1 MSTTNTINTTNTTN
15 IIELKKEI
23 ELDKSKSNGLITKI
37 WGPHFWEV
45 LHAVSFGYPLEP
57 TKENMG
63 EYKAFFLSIKNV
75 LPCKYCRDSYTEYI
89 LTEKNTR
96 LESKHL
102 ANRDNLTRWV
112 YELHNRVNL
121 KLGMTYDVSYK
132 DIFEK
137 YESYRAVCKPKA
149 KSCSMPLHLKANS
162 FRMGELKHAPVIDSK
177 LLLEFTEYAK
187 LRGIAIDRSILILQN
202 IPRNDEIWEKRDR
215 LCWKII
221 KRMRLNGIPI
231 VEPNGIFKNLPTIE
245 ELKLFAMMS
254 TNICCDE
261 IKEIIH
267 LMKKTMNKHCSK

>member
-1 MSTTNTINTTNTTN
+1 MNSNTNSTIILNIN
-15 IIELKKEI
+15 ELKKEV

-57 TKENMG
+57 TNENIID
-63 EYKAFFLSIKNV
+63 YKAFFITIKNV
-75 LPCKYCRDSYTEYI
+75 LPCRYCRESYQEYV
-89 LTEKNTR
+89 LVDKETK

-102 ANRDNLTRWV
+102 INRDELTKWV
-112 YELHNRVNL
+112 YNLHNRVNL
-121 KLGMTYDVSYK
+121 KLGMTYDISYK
-132 DIFEK
+132 DVYEK
-137 YESYRAVCKPKA
+137 YESYRAICKPKA

-162 FRMGELKHAPVIDSK
+162 FRMGELKHAPVIDTK

-187 LRGIAIDRSILILQN
+187 LRGVIIDRSILTLQSL
-202 IPRNDEIWEKRDR
+202 PRNDEIWEKRDR

-231 VEPNGIFKNLPTIE
+231 IEPDGIFKNLPTIE

-261 IKEIIH
+261 LKEIIK
-267 LMKKTMNKHCSK
+267 LMKKTMKMYCNK